1 MNKEIETYYD
11 KPLFG
16 ELLTITKTGIV
27 NTCQILI
34 DPKHEQLIH
43 GGKLI
48 YQYYTRLSLVDYND
62 WRSSSYTEE
71 EISIFNAVY
80 YNGIQIV
87 RKGKVF
93 IGSGL

>member
-1 MNKEIETYYD
+1 MDKQVEEYYD

-43 GGKLI
+43 GGKLF
-48 YQYYTRLSLVDYND
+48 YSYYTRLWVMEEGDFTTPTHEEVDIKIY
-62 WRSSSYTEE
+62 
-71 EISIFNAVY
+71 NAVY
-80 YNGIQIV
+80 YNGIQVV
-87 RKGKVF
+87 RKGKLF